1 MIALLQGEVA
11 AIGLDHA
18 VVLTGGV
25 GMRVHATPDTLAE
38 LRHGA
43 VAELHTTMVVR
54 EDSMTLF
61 GFLTADA
68 RDTFEILLTVSGV
81 GPRLALAM
89 LAVHSPDQLRTA
101 VAGEDLKAL
110 ERVPGIGRKG
120 ASRIVLELGDRLGS
134 PVGHPSTDAAM
145 SQPAVAPQEDVVTA
159 LVGLGWNQKVASD
172 AVAGVL
178 ERGEASEGEA
188 AAVLRAALRAL
199 AGQARG

>member
-1 MIALLQGEVA
+1 MIALVTGEVV

-18 VVLTGGV
+18 VVLTSGF
-25 GMRVHATPDTLAE
+25 GMRVHATPDTLAQ
-38 LRHGA
+38 LRHGNQ
-43 VAELHTTMVVR
+43 AELHTTMVVR
-54 EDSMTLF
+54 EDSMTLYGF
-61 GFLTADA
+61 GTADA
-68 RDTFEILLTVSGV
+68 RDTFDILLTVSGV

-89 LAVHSPDQLRTA
+89 LAVHSPDQFRTA
-101 VAGEDLKAL
+101 VATEDLKAL

-134 PVGHPSTDAAM
+134 PVGALSAP
-145 SQPAVAPQEDVVTA
+145 VAPGPTPGVLEEDVITA
-159 LVGLGWNQKVASD
+159 LVGLGWNQKVAAD

-178 ERGEASEGEA
+178 ERGEASEGDA